1 MTHQHQYLPT
11 TEQDRKEMLAEIGV
25 DSVAALFSDIPVSTR
40 ATDQKAIE
48 LPDSL
53 SELELVKHMKKLADQ
68 NKTATEYPFFLGAGT
83 YDHFIP
89 SVVNHVTLKSE
100 FMTAYT
106 PYQPEASQGEL
117 QALFEF
123 QTMIC
128 ELTGM
133 DVSNS
138 SLYDGFTSLG
148 EACNL
153 AAAVTKKNRILMSA
167 ALHPQAKEVV
177 GTYAYGMEYSV
188 TPIGLDTEVTDLKQ
202 LENEL
207 NDETAAVVIQ
217 YPNFFGS
224 IEDLKAIKE
233 RMKETKALL
242 IVVANPLAL
251 AKLEAPG
258 NLGADIVVGDM
269 QPLGLS
275 MSYGGPHCG
284 YFTVKSKYMRKVPS
298 RIVGETVDIAGK
310 RGFVMTL
317 QTREQHIRREKAT
330 SNMSSNQA
338 LNALASSVFMSALGK
353 VGVQE
358 MAQQNINKAHYL
370 AKQLQEKGFEV
381 LNQSAYFNEFVLKLS
396 LPIKVVNQALLEKG
410 FIGGY
415 DVSELVGV
423 DHAVLLC
430 ATEKRTKKEID
441 QFVEALAEVA
451 KR

>member
-1 MTHQHQYLPT
+1 MKEQHRYLPA
-11 TEQDRKEMLAEIGV
+11 TEADRAEMLKTIGV
-25 DSVAALFSDIPVSTR
+25 ESIEELFSDIPVTTR
-40 ATDQKAIE
+40 ATNEKRIDLDKPLSEFE
-48 LPDSL
+48 LIKHMHSL
-53 SELELVKHMKKLADQ
+53 SDLNHTTS
-68 NKTATEYPFFLGAGT
+68 NTPYFIGAGT

-153 AAAVTKKNRILMSA
+153 ATAVTKKQTILLSE

-177 GTYAYGMEYSV
+177 DTYAFGMEYKV
-188 TPIGLDTEVTDLKQ
+188 ETIGLKHEITDLDQ
-202 LENEL
+202 LKSALNEQ
-207 NDETAAVVIQ
+207 TAAVVVQ

-224 IEDLKAIKE
+224 IEDLKEIKDLLISSN
-233 RMKETKALL
+233 ALL

-269 QPLGLS
+269 QPLGLP

-298 RIVGETVDIAGK
+298 RIVGETVDIEGK

-358 MAQQNINKAHYL
+358 MAQQNIDKTHYL
-370 AKQLQEKGFEV
+370 AKKLKEAGFE
-381 LNQSAYFNEFVLKLS
+381 LFNQSVYFNEFVVKLS
-396 LPIKVVNQALLEKG
+396 QPVSIINQYLLEKG
-410 FIGGY
+410 FVGGY
-415 DVSELVGV
+415 DVSPLIEVEHGM
-423 DHAVLLC
+423 LLC
-430 ATEKRTKKEID
+430 ATEKRTKDEID
-441 QFVEALAEVA
+441 QFVKALVEVV
-451 KR
+451 K